1 VNIFGILTLVGFA
14 VILVALAVYLV
25 QYLVELRRTGE
36 VLITV
41 SGAVRGIA
49 DQVKPLEPVL
59 ANVNGNLTTARD
71 ALAGVLGR

>member
-1 VNIFGILTLVGFA
+1 MNIFGILTLVGFA
-14 VILVALAVYLV
+14 VVLVALTVYLI
-25 QYLVELRRTGE
+25 QYLVALRRTGE
-36 VLITV
+36 VLGTV
-41 SGAVRGIA
+41 SIAVRGIA